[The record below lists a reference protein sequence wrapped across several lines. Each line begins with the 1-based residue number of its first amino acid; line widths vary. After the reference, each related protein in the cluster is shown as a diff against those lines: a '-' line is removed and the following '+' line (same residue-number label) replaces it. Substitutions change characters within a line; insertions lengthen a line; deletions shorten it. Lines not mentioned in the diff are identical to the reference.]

1 MRFSVWARTP
11 PDPFADP
18 LWESPRFSSHPR
30 PHRTGKP
37 LRSAASASFTYRLV
51 VARAV
56 FLLCDQCMSHRPKTD
71 SLQPDIDKT
80 DHNEGATGERD
91 DRDERLRRGRNPGD

>member
-18 LWESPRFSSHPR
+18 LWESPRLPSHPR
-30 PHRTGKP
+30 PHRTGRP

-56 FLLCDQCMSHRPKTD
+56 FLFPSFSHLEQSSRLERQRQDADRHRSP
-71 SLQPDIDKT
+71 PDK
-80 DHNEGATGERD
+80 GENQND
-91 DRDERLRRGRNPGD
+91 AKDRVEKGQ

>member
-18 LWESPRFSSHPR
+18 LWESPRLPSHPR
-30 PHRTGKP
+30 PHRTGRP

-56 FLLCDQCMSHRPKTD
+56 FLFPSFSHREQSSRLERQRHDADRHQSATD
-71 SLQPDIDKT
+71 KGETEHDAIDR
-80 DHNEGATGERD
+80 EEQGE
-91 DRDERLRRGRNPGD
+91 